1 MEQNA
6 FFSAQEKVRLA
17 QLYRE
22 LLKLSGNILY
32 PDDCKK
38 LKTYLLEAARR
49 NLIQRNVF
57 GMNPILNDMET
68 ALIVASEIG
77 LTRGAILGIM
87 VHTCVRCGYCTPED
101 VEREFG
107 VDVAGIIKGLNRILE
122 LYEKN
127 PSVESENFR
136 SLLLSFAEDMRV
148 VLIMIA
154 NRVNIMRKIKDT
166 ENEEARRKVSE
177 EAAYLYAPL
186 AHKLGLYRLKSE
198 LEDLSLKY
206 LEHDAYYLIKEK
218 LNATKKSRDEYIEKF
233 IRPIDEKLKK
243 AGLKFHMKGRTKSIH
258 SIWQKMKK
266 QHCGVEGIYDLF
278 AIRIILDSAL
288 EKEKMECWQVYSIIT
303 DMYQPNPKRL
313 RDWLSIPKSNGY
325 ESLHI
330 TVLGPENKWVEVQ
343 IRTERMDEIAERGLA
358 AHWRYK
364 GIKSGESGV
373 DEWLNNIRSA
383 LENNDDLQLM
393 DQFKMDLYEDEVF
406 VFTPKG
412 DLFKFPKGATVLDF
426 AYTIHTN
433 VGDHCIGAKI
443 NEKNA
448 PLRQKLNS
456 GDQVE
461 ILTANNQSPKQD
473 WLNFVVTGKARA
485 KIRQALKEMQAKQ
498 GAFAK
503 ELLERKF
510 KNRKIEYD
518 EPTMMHVIKKLGFKV
533 VTDFYKSLA
542 DETTDVNEVLDLYTE
557 QQKIEAGLAEH
568 TPAPSAENYNI
579 PSEAELKAKTNDD
592 VLVIDQNLK
601 GLDFSLAKC
610 CQPIYGDDVF
620 GFVTVN
626 GGIKIHRQ
634 DCPNAQELRK
644 RFGYRIVKARWA
656 GKRGSQYPI
665 TLKVIGNDD
674 LGIVNNITSIISKE
688 EKISLRSISIDSHD
702 GLFSGTL
709 TVMLDDTSKL
719 QLLEKKLKTI
729 KGVNKCPA
737 TKADTCFTPYLY
749 PSISANSNQRM
760 DFSSSSSL
768 RRDRRLD
775 LSVNSSTDSAPL
787 HKASS
792 MFFFS
797 DSSAT
802 ISCSNS
808 SISRRS
814 LNVILRFCSP

>member
-6 FFSAQEKVRLA
+6 FFSSEEKVRLA

-32 PDDCKK
+32 RDDCKK
-38 LKTYLLEAARR
+38 LKTFLVEAVQRNLVRR
-49 NLIQRNVF
+49 NAF
-57 GMNPILNDMET
+57 GMNPIINDMET

-77 LTRGAILGIM
+77 LTRGAIVGIM
-87 VHTCVRCGYCTPED
+87 IHTCVRCGYCSPED
-101 VEREFG
+101 VEKEFG
-107 VDVAGIIKGLNRILE
+107 EDVAGIIRGLNRIQE

-148 VLIMIA
+148 ILIMIA
-154 NRVNIMRKIKDT
+154 NRVNVMRQIKDT
-166 ENEEARRKVSE
+166 ENKEAQRRVSE

-218 LNATKKSRDEYIEKF
+218 LNATKKSRDEYIKKF
-233 IRPIDEKLKK
+233 IGPIEQKLQQ
-243 AGLKFHMKGRTKSIH
+243 AGLKFHIKGRTKSIH

-313 RDWLSIPKSNGY
+313 RDWITIPKSNGY

-373 DEWLNNIRSA
+373 DEWLNNIRNA
-383 LENNDDLQLM
+383 LENNDDMQLM

-412 DLFKFPKGATVLDF
+412 DLFKLPKGATVLDF
-426 AYTIHTN
+426 AYAIHTN
-433 VGDHCIGAKI
+433 VGDHCIGARI

-448 PLRQKLNS
+448 PLRQALNS

-473 WLNFVVTGKARA
+473 WLNFVATGKART

-518 EPTMMHVIKKLGFKV
+518 EPTMMHVIKKLGVKV

-542 DETTDVNEVLDLYTE
+542 DETLDANEVIDTYLEL
-557 QQKIEAGLAEH
+557 QKYEAGLAEH
-568 TPAPSAENYNI
+568 TPAPSAENYNV
-579 PSEAELKAKTNDD
+579 PSEAELKARSNDD

-601 GLDFSLAKC
+601 GLDFTLAKC

-626 GGIKIHRQ
+626 GGIKIHRC

-665 TLKVIGNDD
+665 TLKVVGNDD

-688 EKISLRSISIDSHD
+688 EKILLRGISIDSHD

-709 TVMLDDTSKL
+709 TVMLDDTGKL
-719 QLLEKKLKTI
+719 QTLIKKLKTI
-729 KGVNKCPA
+729 KGVK
-737 TKADTCFTPYLY
+737 
-749 PSISANSNQRM
+749 Q
-760 DFSSSSSL
+760 
-768 RRDRRLD
+768 
-775 LSVNSSTDSAPL
+775 V
-787 HKASS
+787 
-792 MFFFS
+792 
-797 DSSAT
+797 
-802 ISCSNS
+802 
-808 SISRRS
+808 SR
-814 LNVILRFCSP
+814 N